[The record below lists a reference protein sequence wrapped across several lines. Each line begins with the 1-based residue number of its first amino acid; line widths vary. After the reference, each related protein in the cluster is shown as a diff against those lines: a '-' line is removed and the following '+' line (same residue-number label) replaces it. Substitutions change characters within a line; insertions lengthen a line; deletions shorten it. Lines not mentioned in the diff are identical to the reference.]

1 MTKNEVQ
8 LGQIMAGG
16 GATTVALPT
25 KPATD
30 LSHMAPVW
38 FLIGAGW
45 SGKTTL
51 ARWLGDQIARAGQ
64 NGMLAALDPQN
75 RTLAAFFED
84 VQQPSSNDP
93 AQTARWLL
101 DLVGF
106 MTEQRAPAVLD
117 MGGGDTALASL
128 LSISPGF
135 CGAMEEA
142 GIAPVAAFLLGP
154 RVDDLAV
161 LHSLRTQGLRPKA
174 TALILNEG
182 RVEQGVPREEAFARV
197 LRHSA
202 FRAAVED
209 GAAVIWMPRLDP
221 PDLAQEI
228 EAKRLQFSAARDG
241 LVPEGRKVV
250 PLPAI
255 KRAIVRAWLE
265 RMDAAFAPVRTWL
278 PWAS

>member
-1 MTKNEVQ
+1 
-8 LGQIMAGG
+8 
-16 GATTVALPT
+16 
-25 KPATD
+25 
-30 LSHMAPVW
+30 
-38 FLIGAGW
+38 
-45 SGKTTL
+45 
-51 ARWLGDQIARAGQ
+51 
-64 NGMLAALDPQN
+64 
-75 RTLAAFFED
+75 
-84 VQQPSSNDP
+84 
-93 AQTARWLL
+93 
-101 DLVGF
+101 
-106 MTEQRAPAVLD
+106 AVLD

-128 LSISPGF
+128 LRLSPGF
-135 CGAMEEA
+135 AQAMEEA
-142 GIAPVAAFLLGP
+142 GVAPVAAFLLGP

-182 RVEQGVPREEAFARV
+182 RVEQGAQPEEAFARV

-241 LVPEGRKVV
+241 ITPPGRTVT

-255 KRAIVRAWLE
+255 K
-265 RMDAAFAPVRTWL
+265 
-278 PWAS
+278 

>member
-1 MTKNEVQ
+1 
-8 LGQIMAGG
+8 
-16 GATTVALPT
+16 
-25 KPATD
+25 
-30 LSHMAPVW
+30 
-38 FLIGAGW
+38 
-45 SGKTTL
+45 
-51 ARWLGDQIARAGQ
+51 
-64 NGMLAALDPQN
+64 
-75 RTLAAFFED
+75 
-84 VQQPSSNDP
+84 
-93 AQTARWLL
+93 
-101 DLVGF
+101 

-128 LSISPGF
+128 LRLSPGF
-135 CGAMEEA
+135 AEAMEEA
-142 GIAPVAAFLLGP
+142 GVAPVAAFLLGP

-182 RVEQGVPREEAFARV
+182 RVEQGAQREEAFARV

-228 EAKRLQFSAARDG
+228 EAKRLQFSTARDG
-241 LVPEGRKVV
+241 LVPDGRKVV

-265 RMDAAFAPVRTWL
+265 RMDTAFAPVRTWL
-278 PWAS
+278 PWH